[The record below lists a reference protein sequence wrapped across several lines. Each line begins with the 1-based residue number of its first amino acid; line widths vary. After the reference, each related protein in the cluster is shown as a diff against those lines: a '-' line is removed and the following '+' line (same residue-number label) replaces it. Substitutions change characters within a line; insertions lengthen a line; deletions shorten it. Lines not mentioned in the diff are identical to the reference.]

1 MRRREFISLIG
12 GAVAWPLA
20 ARAQRSGPWRIG
32 QVRAGTPEAIGPSA
46 GSLEEQLRHLGYA
59 EGNNIVLTS
68 RYVAPQPEAMEAAIR
83 ELLPQIDLLVAWGTL
98 GGVLAKK
105 LVPSLPVVFVSVGA
119 PVDIGLVSSL
129 AHPDGNM
136 TGITFEASSETYAKR
151 LQMLVEI
158 VPSLRRVAVLR
169 APRDPNVP
177 FAMSSLQK
185 SAPLLGVTLLP
196 IDFGTEADLP
206 EAFAEMRRQEA
217 EGVISIA
224 GNLTAVSG
232 KRIAE
237 LALVYSMPS
246 CHPFRE
252 IVAAGGLIGLGPDR
266 AWMGRQAAT
275 YVDKIIRGSQPA
287 DLPVQ
292 QPDRYEVYI
301 NLNTA
306 RALGIKMPDSILARA
321 DEVIE

>member
-1 MRRREFISLIG
+1 M
-12 GAVAWPLA
+12 
-20 ARAQRSGPWRIG
+20 
-32 QVRAGTPEAIGPSA
+32 
-46 GSLEEQLRHLGYA
+46 RHLGYA
-59 EGNNIVLTS
+59 EGSNIVLIS

-158 VPSLRRVAVLR
+158 VRSLRRVAVLR

-185 SAPLLGVTLLP
+185 SALLLGVTLLP
-196 IDFGTEADLP
+196 IDFRAESDLP
-206 EAFAEMRRQEA
+206 EAFAEMRRQKA